1 MENTEKETEEWK
13 DQCRRNLDRDTFH
26 HIKYGFAKTFKPVMD
41 EAPFRVFDTMQE
53 YREWCDSHLPL
64 YLGFKITKA

>member
-1 MENTEKETEEWK
+1 MERTTE
-13 DQCRRNLDRDTFH
+13 N
-26 HIKYGFAKTFKPVMD
+26 HIKYGFAKTYRPVLD